1 LQFLS
6 DEDSISENK
15 DEPFVIGGTGGKTNV
30 ELIKSKPKVP
40 EKKNT
45 RVNEKA
51 VKAKRLEALNI
62 SEAEQKAQ
70 TLKHKRRATVV
81 TRSKATTK

>member
-1 LQFLS
+1 MM
-6 DEDSISENK
+6 
-15 DEPFVIGGTGGKTNV
+15 
-30 ELIKSKPKVP
+30 KSKLKVT
-40 EKKNT
+40 EKKST
-45 RVNEKA
+45 RVNDKA

-81 TRSKATTK
+81 TRSKAASK